1 MWLLCTAL
9 TAQLAVVS
17 QRKIFH
23 CKDDLVKRPYVP
35 HAPREPVYVYSLPK
49 TFIQGRGERLDYR
62 KNHGWSSPITL
73 HPSVHSSGLVHPS
86 TTLQPTASYKLSP
99 IASQQTSGSLC
110 RLVAGSEHSKGKFSA
125 RALLP
130 HIVELDPQNIG
141 WNKVKQD

>member
-35 HAPREPVYVYSLPK
+35 HAPREPVYVYSLPI

-62 KNHGWSSPITL
+62 KNYGWSSPIAL
-73 HPSVHSSGLVHPS
+73 HPSVRSSGLVHPS
-86 TTLQPTASYKLSP
+86 TTLQPKASYS
-99 IASQQTSGSLC
+99 SLQW
-110 RLVAGSEHSKGKFSA
+110 LHSK
-125 RALLP
+125 LLAAYVDLWQDQSILKESFLP
-130 HIVELDPQNIG
+130 EVSFHIL
-141 WNKVKQD
+141 WN